1 MVKSGSA
8 PRRETTETL
17 VLEDYLPYRLS
28 VVTNRV
34 SKAFSRF
41 YESEFGLSVPEWR
54 VMAVLAR
61 FAPVSSNEV
70 CERTA
75 MDKAKVSRSISK
87 LIAADL
93 VVRKTNPIDH
103 RLIMLTLSRRG
114 RKVHQKIVPLAKE
127 WEEQLL
133 EALEA
138 DEREQLSRLLR
149 KLDDRVD
156 ELTPKA

>member
-1 MVKSGSA
+1 MPQPGSA
-8 PRRETTETL
+8 PRRDHSETL

-28 VVTNRV
+28 VVTNRI
-34 SKAFSRF
+34 SKALARF
-41 YESEFGLSVPEWR
+41 YEAEFGLSIPEWR

-93 VVRKTNPIDH
+93 VVRKTNPIDN
-103 RLIMLTLSRRG
+103 RLIMLALSRRG
-114 RKVHQKIVPLAKE
+114 RKVHQKIVPVAKQ

-133 EALEA
+133 EALSDEERDCLA
-138 DEREQLSRLLR
+138 RVLTKLDERI
-149 KLDDRVD
+149 D
-156 ELTPKA
+156 ELAPRT